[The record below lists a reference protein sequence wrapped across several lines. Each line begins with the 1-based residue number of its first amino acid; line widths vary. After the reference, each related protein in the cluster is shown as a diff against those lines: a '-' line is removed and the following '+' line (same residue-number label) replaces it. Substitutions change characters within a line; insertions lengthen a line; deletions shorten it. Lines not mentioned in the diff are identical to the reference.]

1 VRRHWRWWRH
11 RPLGEVI
18 FRWVALAMS
27 AFIVAGAVYLA
38 FTVSKVGGVL
48 TSLLLAVMLAVIWME
63 GTDVD

>member
-1 VRRHWRWWRH
+1 MRKPSRGRRPR
-11 RPLGEVI
+11 GEAI

-38 FTVSKVGGVL
+38 FSVSRAGGVL

-63 GTDVD
+63 GTGVD

>member
-1 VRRHWRWWRH
+1 M
-11 RPLGEVI
+11 
-18 FRWVALAMS
+18 ALAMS